1 MTTRGFGV
9 WSGVGILLSA
19 SLALTACSESP
30 NPGTTDAGSTCAA
43 TTDCDDGVFCNGV
56 EDCRPSASNAD
67 ARGCVPA
74 SALPCTGG
82 ETCDDSLRR
91 CTTGCGSNRDVD
103 GDGVQSVAC
112 GGADCDDANAG
123 RFPGNPEVCDVGDAD
138 EDCDPRTFGF
148 RDADLDGEAD
158 ALCCNVDGSGDRA
171 CGTDCDDARPGVNTS
186 APEVCN
192 GRDDDCDS
200 FMDEGV
206 LLSFYADADEDGYGA
221 GAPVYAC
228 SPPSDHVALNT
239 DCNDAAPT
247 AHPGSTEACEG
258 VLDEDCDNSV
268 DEGCSCE
275 MGMMRA
281 CGMDEGACSIGE
293 QTCIAGAWAGCN
305 GSGPS
310 PETCNGVDDNCD
322 GDTDEGLTVDGCYR
336 DMDADGYGTG
346 TSTTRCA
353 DLSRPSVG
361 NCPAGYTN
369 QGVPVDCDDT
379 VGTRNPGGVEVC
391 NGADDNCN
399 TVVDD
404 VPGAGG
410 PCVVG
415 MGICERP
422 GAFSC
427 VGVTLSCVGSAGTGS
442 TEVCNG
448 FDDDCDG
455 STDEAL
461 TVPSCRTDT
470 DADGFGVGDPGSRC
484 LDSSRPGFGFC
495 PAGYTNSAVLD
506 CNDASA
512 AIRPTALEVC
522 NLIDDDCDG
531 APDDGVQLTFYADGD
546 GDAWGAGMPVQA
558 CTAPAGHVAQNGDCN
573 DTLGAIHPE
582 ATEVCDGAVDHDCDT
597 LVDDGCTCTDG
608 AMQPCGTDEGLCT
621 VGSQTCSGGTWGT
634 CSGTP
639 PAAEV
644 CDGLDQDCDGA
655 PDDGVASAFYPD
667 SDDDGFG
674 AGVAALACSAPL
686 GHVGNT
692 LDCDDARETVHPG
705 AAEICNGLDDN
716 CDGTFDESC
725 TCEMGT
731 TQACGTNVGAC
742 TFGTQSCTGTGW
754 TPCSGVAPA
763 TESCNGLDDDC
774 DGEPDDLPID
784 LTGLTTTCGALV
796 PEFDPLAAAYTVE
809 AGLASTSCQLT
820 PSVAC
825 ASSTTILVDGVQVP
839 GAGMSAPLPLAIG
852 WNPVSIEVSRGG
864 SSRAYSVD
872 IHRGWG
878 VTSTITVAPSQL
890 TKVHG
895 VAISVDELHAAT
907 GLWLFSSC
915 AGEVYHRLAS
925 SWERGASTAFT
936 GSSFSAM
943 AISGAGEWAL
953 FSNGSQVRALSASG
967 VAHQLVGA
975 SSTDLMAVSANAQ
988 VAVLGRRGQTS
999 PQIYRESGGVWGLSA
1014 TLTVPTRSLSLS
1026 ANGALVAFGGDNVV
1040 RMWRDDSGTWTQA
1053 ASFTPVVLGS
1063 GDGFGDAVSVSGD
1076 VSRIV
1081 VGAPR
1086 EDSSATSVNG
1096 DAANNTAT
1104 DAGAAYVFER
1114 DPGNPNL
1121 WVQTAYL
1128 KAWNAG
1134 ADDNFGA
1141 SVSISS
1147 DGQWIAVGAPAEDS
1161 SGVVPDSDPFNDGR
1175 SNAGA
1180 VYIFSLV
1187 GSVWTPAGFIK
1198 TVGSSLGE
1206 AVSMGGTGTWLAV
1219 RSNNRVY
1226 LLTRE

>member
-1 MTTRGFGV
+1 M
-9 WSGVGILLSA
+9 
-19 SLALTACSESP
+19 
-30 NPGTTDAGSTCAA
+30 
-43 TTDCDDGVFCNGV
+43 
-56 EDCRPSASNAD
+56 
-67 ARGCVPA
+67 
-74 SALPCTGG
+74 
-82 ETCDDSLRR
+82 
-91 CTTGCGSNRDVD
+91 
-103 GDGVQSVAC
+103 QSVAC

-410 PCVVG
+410 SCAVG
-415 MGICERP
+415 MGICESP

-427 VGVTLSCVGSAGTGS
+427 VGVTLTCVGTAGTGS

-461 TVPSCRTDT
+461 TVPSCRTDA
-470 DADGFGVGDPGSRC
+470 DADGFGVGAPASRC

-506 CNDASA
+506 CNDANA
-512 AIRPTALEVC
+512 AVRPTALETC
-522 NLIDDDCDG
+522 NLVDDDCDG
-531 APDDGVQLTFYADGD
+531 VPDDGVQLPFYADAD
-546 GDAWGAGMPVQA
+546 GDTWGAGMPVQA
-558 CTAPAGHVAQNGDCN
+558 CTAPAGHVARNGDCN
-573 DTLGAIHPE
+573 DTLGAVHPG

-597 LVDDGCTCTDG
+597 LLDDGCTCTDG

-621 VGSQTCSGGTWGT
+621 VGSQTCTGGTWGA

-639 PAAEV
+639 PAAEI

-674 AGVAALACSAPL
+674 AGVAVLACSAPS

-716 CDGTFDESC
+716 CEGTFDESC

-763 TESCNGLDDDC
+763 TEVCNGLDDDC
-774 DGEPDDLPID
+774 DGEPDEFPID
-784 LTGLTTTCGALV
+784 LTSLTATCGALA
-796 PEFDPLAAAYTVE
+796 PSFDPLATAYTVV
-809 AGLASTSCQLT
+809 AGLASTNCQLT

-825 ASSTTILVDGVQVP
+825 ASSTTILVDGVEVP
-839 GAGMSAPLPLAIG
+839 SAVMSAPIPLDIG

-864 SSRAYSVD
+864 SSRTYSVD
-872 IHRGWG
+872 IHRGWR
-878 VTSTITVAPSQL
+878 VASTITLNQSSG
-890 TKVHG
+890 TKLYG
-895 VAISVDELHAAT
+895 VAMAVDELHAASGYCHFLGT
-907 GLWLFSSC
+907 IGYAYAQVASNWAWRATTAVSGTQLFS
-915 AGEVYHRLAS
+915 
-925 SWERGASTAFT
+925 TAV
-936 GSSFSAM
+936 
-943 AISGAGEWAL
+943 SGAGEWTL
-953 FSNGSQVRALSASG
+953 FSSGEQVRALSASG
-967 VAHQLVGA
+967 DSHELVGTA
-975 SSTDLMAVSANAQ
+975 RPTDLIAVSANAP
-988 VAVLGRRGQTS
+988 VAVLGVRGNAS
-999 PQIYRESGGVWGLSA
+999 AQIYRESAGVWGLA
-1014 TLTVPTRSLSLS
+1014 GTLTVPTWSLSLS
-1026 ANGALVAFGGDNVV
+1026 ADGAVVAFGGDNIV
-1040 RMWRDDSGTWTQA
+1040 RMWRDNSGTWTQA
-1053 ASFTPVVLGS
+1053 ASFTPIVLGAN
-1063 GDGFGDAVSVSGD
+1063 DGFGDAVSVSSD

-1086 EDSSATSVNG
+1086 EDSSAVSVNG
-1096 DAANNTAT
+1096 DATNNAAT

-1114 DPGNPNL
+1114 DSMDPNL

-1134 ADDNFGA
+1134 AGDNFGA
-1141 SVSISS
+1141 SVSISA
-1147 DGQWIAVGAPAEDS
+1147 DGQWLAVGAPGEDS
-1161 SGVVPDSDPFNDGR
+1161 AGVVPDSDPFNDGR
-1175 SNAGA
+1175 GGAGA
-1180 VYIFSLV
+1180 VYVFSLV
-1187 GSVWTPAGFIK
+1187 GGVWTPAGFIK
-1198 TVGSSLGE
+1198 TVGFSLGN

-1219 RSNNRVY
+1219 RSSHDAY

>member
-410 PCVVG
+410 SCAVG
-415 MGICERP
+415 MGICESP

-427 VGVTLSCVGSAGTGS
+427 VGVTLTCVGTAGTGS

-461 TVPSCRTDT
+461 TVPSCRTDA
-470 DADGFGVGDPGSRC
+470 DADGFGVGAPASRC

-506 CNDASA
+506 CNDANA
-512 AIRPTALEVC
+512 AVRPTALETC
-522 NLIDDDCDG
+522 NLVDDDCDG
-531 APDDGVQLTFYADGD
+531 VPDDGVQLPFYADAD
-546 GDAWGAGMPVQA
+546 GDTWGAGMPVQA

-573 DTLGAIHPE
+573 DTLGSVHSG
-582 ATEVCDGAVDHDCDT
+582 ATEVCDGTIDHDCDT
-597 LVDDGCTCTDG
+597 FVDDGCACTDG
-608 AMQPCGTDEGLCT
+608 AMQACGTDVGLCS
-621 VGSQTCSGGTWGT
+621 VGSQSCSGGTWGA

-639 PAAEV
+639 PATEV
-644 CDGLDQDCDGA
+644 CDGLDQDCDSV

-667 SDDDGFG
+667 SDEDGFG
-674 AGVAALACSAPL
+674 AGVAVSACSAPP

-692 LDCDDARETVHPG
+692 LDCDDARETVFPG

-716 CDGTFDESC
+716 CDGTFDEAC

-731 TQACGTNVGAC
+731 TQACGTNVGTC
-742 TFGTQSCTGTGW
+742 TFGMQSCTGTGW
-754 TPCSGVAPA
+754 TTCTGTAPV

-774 DGEPDDLPID
+774 DGEPDEFPID
-784 LTGLTTTCGALV
+784 LTSLTATCGALA
-796 PEFDPLAAAYTVE
+796 PSFDQVATSYTVE
-809 AGLASTSCQLT
+809 AGLAATSCALT

-825 ASSTTILVDGVQVP
+825 GSNTTIRVDGVEVP
-839 GAGMSAPLPLAIG
+839 SSGTSGPIPIDIG

-864 SSRAYSVD
+864 SSRTYSVN
-872 IHRGWG
+872 IHRGWQ
-878 VTSTITVAPSQL
+878 VTSTVTPCLSGGPSTVNR
-890 TKVHG
+890 
-895 VAISVDELHAAT
+895 VALSTNEMHAAV
-907 GLWLFSSC
+907 GEPLSLFSCNMSIVDRS
-915 AGEVYHRLAS
+915 GL
-925 SWERGASTAFT
+925 SWAERTSIMFPPIAPMTMF
-936 GSSFSAM
+936 AM
-943 AISGAGEWAL
+943 AISGAGEWSL
-953 FSNGSQVRALSASG
+953 FSNGDQVRAVSASG

-975 SSTDLMAVSANAQ
+975 ANLYRRDDGLRQRPSRRAGSEQ
-988 VAVLGRRGQTS
+988 PIKPPDIQRGRRSVGTRGDAHGSDHVVEPQRGWNAPCHRGQQRRANVARQFGHLDASRDVHSHRLGLGRRLWNL
-999 PQIYRESGGVWGLSA
+999 RL
-1014 TLTVPTRSLSLS
+1014 
-1026 ANGALVAFGGDNVV
+1026 D
-1040 RMWRDDSGTWTQA
+1040 
-1053 ASFTPVVLGS
+1053 
-1063 GDGFGDAVSVSGD
+1063 
-1076 VSRIV
+1076 
-1081 VGAPR
+1081 
-1086 EDSSATSVNG
+1086 
-1096 DAANNTAT
+1096 
-1104 DAGAAYVFER
+1104 ER
-1114 DPGNPNL
+1114 R
-1121 WVQTAYL
+1121 
-1128 KAWNAG
+1128 
-1134 ADDNFGA
+1134 
-1141 SVSISS
+1141 
-1147 DGQWIAVGAPAEDS
+1147 WIAHRR
-1161 SGVVPDSDPFNDGR
+1161 GR
-1175 SNAGA
+1175 PG
-1180 VYIFSLV
+1180 
-1187 GSVWTPAGFIK
+1187 
-1198 TVGSSLGE
+1198 
-1206 AVSMGGTGTWLAV
+1206 
-1219 RSNNRVY
+1219 
-1226 LLTRE
+1226 